1 VITLEEKLDLF
12 KKLVYQR
19 IAHESEMAVRNVEEE
34 NDQKMIV
41 YTQQLEQEAEMLYK
55 EAEKK
60 IDSRRNEMLSVTHMK
75 NKQKMLEKK
84 QALMD
89 GLLQE
94 VRREV
99 ALFTTGKQY
108 AAYIKWASEQTLGK
122 VAPGER
128 IYIYMTSQDISSF
141 TDVVAD
147 VAVKCG
153 HNRES
158 LQFESIDPTII
169 GGLIVE
175 NKSHTLRMNLTLK
188 STLED
193 EREWMMKRIYKAL
206 EEVGVASE

>member
-1 VITLEEKLDLF
+1 MITLEEKLELF

-41 YTQQLEQEAEMLYK
+41 YTQQLEQEAEKLYK

-60 IDSRRNEMLSVTHMK
+60 IDSRRNEMISVTHMK

-84 QALMD
+84 QALID

-99 ALFTTGKQY
+99 ALFTTSKQY
-108 AAYIKWASEQTLGK
+108 GAYIKWASEQTLEK
-122 VAPGER
+122 VVPDER
-128 IYIYMTSQDISSF
+128 IYIYMTSQDISRF
-141 TDVVAD
+141 TEVVAD

-153 HNRES
+153 HSRES
-158 LQFESIDPTII
+158 LQFEPIDPTII
-169 GGLIVE
+169 GGVIVE
-175 NKSHTLRMNLTLK
+175 NKSHTLRMNLTLQ

-193 EREWMMKRIYKAL
+193 EREWMMKQIYKAL